1 MNARTARATEPEW
14 AGDHQEWWDWY
25 MSLAVNAPDSA
36 VSSLAGPGRPAVR
49 PATPGEVARALHE
62 PYPLS
67 DRAVEL
73 FRRQGHVRLPEV
85 VPPAVLAALAQRV
98 HQLLDDAHGLE
109 NTGRLLVLEQLWL
122 TDPLLRSVALSRRL
136 GDLAARLL
144 GAERVRLYRDNVL
157 SKEPGCGRTP
167 WHRDADHYPL
177 DSPAVCSSWIP
188 LHDVPAAMGPLACLG
203 RTAVP
208 RALAAAP
215 VVTGR
220 EYDGF
225 VAATLR
231 ADGVT
236 PVPAPYRAGEVS
248 FHAADCFHTAG
259 PNHTDAPRRVLSAT
273 YFADGT
279 RVVAGPTAM
288 SGRWTDFLPGVVP
301 GGPAASPLNPVV
313 GLLG

>member
-1 MNARTARATEPEW
+1 MNARTERATEPEW
-14 AGDHQEWWDWY
+14 AGDDQEWWDWY
-25 MSLAVNAPDSA
+25 MSLAVNSPVQS
-36 VSSLAGPGRPAVR
+36 AGPTEAPSRPPVR
-49 PATPGEVARALHE
+49 PATPGEVAGALDQ
-62 PYPLS
+62 PYPLA
-67 DRAVEL
+67 DRAVER
-73 FRRQGHVRLPEV
+73 FRRRGHVRLPEV
-85 VPPAVLAALAQRV
+85 IPPAVLAALAERTD
-98 HQLLDDAHGLE
+98 QLLGDVHGLA
-109 NTGRLLVLEQLWL
+109 NPGRFLALEQLWL

-144 GAERVRLYRDNVL
+144 GADRVRLYHDNVL

-177 DSPAVCSSWIP
+177 DSPAVCTSWIP
-188 LHDVPAAMGPLACLG
+188 LHDVPAGMGPLACLD

-208 RALAAAP
+208 PALAATPA
-215 VVTGR
+215 VADR
-220 EYDGF
+220 AYDGF

-231 ADGVT
+231 AEGVT

-259 PNHTDAPRRVLSAT
+259 PNRTDAPRRVLSAT
-273 YFADGT
+273 YYADGT

-288 SGRWTDFLPGVVP
+288 SGRWTDFLPGVAP

-313 GLLG
+313 GILG